1 MKILCIADIHGDIE
15 GVRKAREYAEKNS
28 IKDVLIL
35 GDFPSHGMF
44 HNIDMSLG
52 EIRLAL
58 DQLKGLNVLA
68 IPGNCDPRNS
78 PELFER
84 LGVNLHEKIK
94 EIGGIELVGFGGSNI
109 TPYGTPFEL
118 PEEEIHS
125 RLVKLFSFLPQAKT
139 VLAVHC
145 PPRDT
150 NCDITGNGMHAGS
163 NAVRKV
169 IEEFQPDL
177 AVCSHIHE
185 SGGSTDVI
193 GRTKVANIGRIS
205 YGFIGVLELEK
216 SVGIELRNMK
226 QD

>member
-15 GVRKAREYAEKNS
+15 GVKSAREYAEKNG

-44 HNIDMSLG
+44 HNTELSLG

-94 EIGGIELVGFGGSNI
+94 EVGGIKLVGFGSSNI
-109 TPYGTPFEL
+109 TPFGTLFEL
-118 PEEEIHS
+118 TEEEILS
-125 RLVKLFSFLPQAKT
+125 RLAKLLSSLPGANI
-139 VLAVHC
+139 LAVHC

-150 NCDITGNGMHAGS
+150 RCDITGNGTHAGS
-163 NAVRKV
+163 TAVRKV

-185 SGGSTDVI
+185 SGGSTDLI
-193 GRTKVANIGRIS
+193 GRTVVANIGRLS
-205 YGFIGVLELEK
+205 YGFIGVIK
-216 SVGIELRNMK
+216 VGENVEIELGNMK
-226 QD
+226 A